1 MSMLDNENPTGDKRT
16 IIAVVISVVLI
27 TVSMTVQSL
36 IWPAPKAQP
45 VVEAQQTVQQTAAAV
60 PVPVAPTSAAVPA
73 APTASVAIASPV
85 GSTVAAAA
93 AIPVPAAARTYTIST
108 DLLEAVLSNKGGDL
122 VSLKLKKH
130 GDKGGA
136 VDLVVPDSAGV
147 GGLSLAF
154 GGPTAAPIADL
165 MNAVQIDDTIIFS
178 RTFYATVSGRPEPQ
192 PFTLKKTYS
201 FKDGEYMFGLAVS
214 LENSVNEYLPL
225 DADGEA
231 YTISMGPQI
240 GPRMS
245 VAPNTSGSDYR
256 KFLTQVAGKR
266 KELAHKVGAP
276 QAPKEQ
282 PTWAAISGK
291 YFTFIAIP
299 ELTSFQTR
307 FSAKQDQALFES
319 DSLSL
324 SRPAIRSSRQT
335 DLYYFYF
342 GPKTN
347 AELSRYDYP
356 DKNGFGRSGLS
367 LENASNGTGILTW
380 LENIMKF
387 FLNIFFKVVP
397 NYGVAIIMVTILVK
411 AILFPLTRNGSISSA
426 KMQEYQPQIKE
437 LQEKYKANP
446 QKLNAEMAAFYK
458 KVGFNPMSGCLPL
471 LIQFPIFIA
480 MYNLFN
486 NHFDLRG
493 AMFIPGWISDL
504 SMPEAIVTFPRLNL
518 ILWQVDAL
526 RILPIVYL
534 VSQLLYGKYTQS
546 TTAGQSAAQMK
557 IMMYGMPIFFFFI
570 LYNTPSG
577 LLVYWIVSNLL
588 SIGQQIVINDL
599 LKKRK
604 LSLASEPSVAA
615 PAKVV
620 APNKGTGKSRKR
632 R

>member
-1 MSMLDNENPTGDKRT
+1 MSILDNENSKGDNKMT

-27 TVSMTVQSL
+27 TVSFTVQSL
-36 IWPAPKAQP
+36 IWPNPQQKQAAVATQQSAQQAAPATAAPAPVAIAVTAAPAAVQP
-45 VVEAQQTVQQTAAAV
+45 VV
-60 PVPVAPTSAAVPA
+60 APTAQAGIATAIQVPA
-73 APTASVAIASPV
+73 AE
-85 GSTVAAAA
+85 
-93 AIPVPAAARTYTIST
+93 RRYTIST

-130 GDKGGA
+130 KDKDGA
-136 VDLVVPDSAGV
+136 VDLVVPGASGE
-147 GGLSLAF
+147 GGLTLAF
-154 GGPTAAPIADL
+154 GGAAAAPVSDL
-165 MNAVQIDDTIIFS
+165 MNAVQIDDSIVFS
-178 RTFYATVSGRPEPQ
+178 RTFFASVPGKAEPQ

-214 LENSVNEYLPL
+214 LENAVNEYLPL
-225 DADGEA
+225 NVDGSA
-231 YTISMGPQI
+231 YTISIGPQI

-245 VAPNTSGSDYR
+245 VAPNTSGGDFR
-256 KFLTQVAGKR
+256 KFLTQVGGKR
-266 KELAHKVGAP
+266 KELAHKVGTP
-276 QAPKEQ
+276 QVPKEQ

-299 ELTSFQTR
+299 ELASFETR
-307 FSAKQDQALFES
+307 FLAKQDTRLFES
-319 DSLSL
+319 DALFL

-335 DLYYFYF
+335 DLYYFYY

-347 AELSRYDYP
+347 AELSKYDYA
-356 DKNGFGRSGLS
+356 DKNAFGRSGLS
-367 LENASNGTGILTW
+367 LENATDGTGILTW

-387 FLNIFFKVVP
+387 FMNVFYKVIP
-397 NYGVAIIMVTILVK
+397 NFGVAIILVTILVK
-411 AILFPLTRNGSISSA
+411 AMLFPLTKKGSISSA
-426 KMQEYQPQIKE
+426 KMQEFQPQIKE
-437 LQEKYKANP
+437 LQEKYKGNP
-446 QKLNAEMAAFYK
+446 QKLNMEMAAFYK

-504 SMPEAIVTFPRLNL
+504 SVPEAVFTFPNLNL
-518 ILWQVDAL
+518 IIWQVDAL
-526 RILPIVYL
+526 RILPIIYVA
-534 VSQLLYGKYTQS
+534 SQLLYGKYTS
-546 TTAGQSAAQMK
+546 MTTPGQSATQMK

-570 LYNTPSG
+570 LYNTPAG
-577 LLVYWIVSNLL
+577 LLVYWIISNLL

-604 LSLASEPSVAA
+604 LSLAAA
-615 PAKVV
+615 TPAAVPVKAV
-620 APNKGTGKSRKR
+620 APNKGTGKAKKR

>member
-1 MSMLDNENPTGDKRT
+1 MSMLDNENPNGDKRT

-45 VVEAQQTVQQTAAAV
+45 AAEAQQTAQVAPAASAAQEAPAASAV
-60 PVPVAPTSAAVPA
+60 MAAPAVAASPVASTSAARD
-73 APTASVAIASPV
+73 AIQLPV
-85 GSTVAAAA
+85 SE
-93 AIPVPAAARTYTIST
+93 RRYTIST
-108 DLLEAVLSNKGGDL
+108 DLLEAVLSNRGGNL
-122 VSLKLKKH
+122 VSLKLKQH
-130 GDKGGA
+130 RDKDGA
-136 VDLVVPDSAGV
+136 VDLVVPSASGE
-147 GGLSLAF
+147 GGLTLAF
-154 GGPTAAPIADL
+154 GGPSAAPITDL
-165 MNAVQIDDTIIFS
+165 MNAVQIEDSIVFS
-178 RTFYATVSGRPEPQ
+178 RTFYAAVPGKPEPQ
-192 PFTLKKTYS
+192 PITLKKTYS
-201 FKDGEYMFGLAVS
+201 FKDGEHMFGLAVS

-225 DADGEA
+225 DSEGSA
-231 YTISMGPQI
+231 YTISIGPQI
-240 GPRMS
+240 GPRMTI
-245 VAPNTSGSDYR
+245 APNSSGGDYR
-256 KFLTQVAGKR
+256 KFLTQIAGKR
-266 KELAHKVGAP
+266 KELSHKVGTP
-276 QAPKEQ
+276 QSPKEQ

-291 YFTFIAIP
+291 YFTFIAVP
-299 ELTSFQTR
+299 ELASFQTR
-307 FSAKQDQALFES
+307 FVAKQDQDLFET
-319 DSLSL
+319 DSLSI
-324 SRPAIRSSRQT
+324 SRPAIKASRQT

-347 AELSRYDYP
+347 AELSKYDYP

-367 LENASNGTGILTW
+367 LENAADGTGILTW

-387 FLNIFFKVVP
+387 FLNVFYKVVP
-397 NYGVAIIMVTILVK
+397 NYGAAIIMVTILVK
-411 AILFPLTRNGSISSA
+411 ALLFPLTRNGSMSSA
-426 KMQEYQPQIKE
+426 RMQEYQPQIKE
-437 LQEKYKANP
+437 LQEKYKGNP

-504 SMPEAIVTFPRLNL
+504 SVPEAVVTFSRVNL
-518 ILWQVDAL
+518 VLWQVDAL
-526 RILPIVYL
+526 RILPIIYL
-534 VSQLLYGKYTQS
+534 VSQLLYGKYTS
-546 TTAGQSAAQMK
+546 MTTPGQSASQMK

-604 LSLASEPSVAA
+604 QALAAA
-615 PAKVV
+615 PAAAASAKVV
-620 APNKGTGKSRKR
+620 APNKGTAKSRKR

>member
-1 MSMLDNENPTGDKRT
+1 MSILDNENPKGDKRT

-36 IWPAPKAQP
+36 IWPAPTAQP
-45 VVEAQQTVQQTAAAV
+45 VADTKQTAQQAPAAS
-60 PVPVAPTSAAVPA
+60 PVPEAA
-73 APTASVAIASPV
+73 APTAAPVAATALASPTA
-85 GSTVAAAA
+85 SSPVARE
-93 AIPVPAAARTYTIST
+93 AIPVPASARTYTIST
-108 DLLEAVLSNKGGDL
+108 DLLEAVLSNRGGDL

-130 GDKGGA
+130 QDKGGA
-136 VDLVVPDSAGV
+136 VDLVVPGTSGE

-154 GGPTAAPIADL
+154 GGPSAAPIADL
-165 MNAVQIDDTIIFS
+165 MNVVQIDDTIIFS
-178 RTFYATVSGRPEPQ
+178 RTFYATVAGKPEPQ

-201 FKDGEYMFGLAVS
+201 FKDGEYMFGLAVT
-214 LENSVNEYLPL
+214 LENSANEYLPL
-225 DADGEA
+225 DSDGSA
-231 YTISMGPQI
+231 YTISIGPQI

-266 KELAHKVGAP
+266 KELAHKVGTP
-276 QAPKEQ
+276 QSPKEQ

-291 YFTFIAIP
+291 YFTFIAVP
-299 ELTSFQTR
+299 ELASFQTR
-307 FSAKQDQALFES
+307 FVAKQDQALFET
-319 DSLSL
+319 DSLSI

-347 AELSRYDYP
+347 AALSKYDYP
-356 DKNGFGRSGLS
+356 DKNGFERSGLS
-367 LENASNGTGILTW
+367 LENAADGTGILTW

-387 FLNIFFKVVP
+387 FLNIFYKVVP
-397 NYGVAIIMVTILVK
+397 NYGIAIIMVTILVK
-411 AILFPLTRNGSISSA
+411 ALLFPLTRNGSMSSA
-426 KMQEYQPQIKE
+426 RMQEYQPQIKE
-437 LQEKYKANP
+437 LQEKYKGNP
-446 QKLNAEMAAFYK
+446 QKLNVEMAAFYK

-504 SMPEAIVTFPRLNL
+504 SVPEAVVTFSKVNL

-526 RILPIVYL
+526 RILPIIYL
-534 VSQLLYGKYTQS
+534 VSQLLYGKYTS
-546 TTAGQSAAQMK
+546 MTTPGQSASQMK

-599 LKKRK
+599 LKKRR
-604 LSLASEPSVAA
+604 LSLASAASAAA
-615 PAKVV
+615 PAKSV
-620 APNKGTGKSRKR
+620 APNKGTSKSRKR